1 MVMGLHGYGES
12 QLWGA
17 TGMGS
22 YGYRCP
28 QVWEATVYGDP
39 WLWQTMVM
47 RNHGYGMVISH
58 GYVWGT
64 TVMGSHS

>member
-1 MVMGLHGYGES
+1 MVMGHQGYGES

-17 TGMGS
+17 TGVGS

-39 WLWQTMVM
+39 WLWETIVM
-47 RNHGYGMVISH
+47 GSH
-58 GYVWGT
+58 GYIWGT